1 MTTTNI
7 KPAVAEFLRRAKE
20 QNAKPEGC
28 DYPALYADIA
38 LTHRVNVDLLK
49 EGVRRETVMPP
60 N

>member
-1 MTTTNI
+1 MAETNI
-7 KPAVAEFLRRAKE
+7 NEAVAEFLRRSEATESGYKC
-20 QNAKPEGC
+20 PV
-28 DYPALYADIA
+28 LYADVA